1 MSKTVE
7 NVIIVILIIA
17 IVYMLFANNSKSSD
31 KNKKVQFGQTQQ
43 IECDSNL
50 IGYFQKKENMSESTD
65 PSEVSGY
72 DGLEDY
78 EQLNNFVDEYK
89 DVGRF
94 TKKDVSLPKG
104 SEEEINAYRKSFL
117 DFRSYTNNTTNGFD
131 AVDKM
136 NLEKIQDESK
146 GMKISDVYDR
156 ITANNYKESNIDVV
170 GMTHNE
176 KVDNTIRTNEFRY
189 DSDTVNNGA
198 PFFGNVTGYDNES
211 HEHVF

>member
-7 NVIIVILIIA
+7 NVIIVVLIIA
-17 IVYMLFANNSKSSD
+17 IVYMLFANNSKPSD
-31 KNKKVQFGQTQQ
+31 KNKKVQFGKTQE
-43 IECDSNL
+43 IETDSNL
-50 IGYFQKKENMSESTD
+50 VFFQKKENMSESTD
-65 PSEVSGY
+65 QSEVSGY

-78 EQLNNFVDEYK
+78 EQLNKFVDEYK

-117 DFRSYTNNTTNGFD
+117 DFRNYTNNTTNGFD

-156 ITANNYKESNIDVV
+156 ITANNYKESNVDVV

-176 KVDNTIRTNEFRY
+176 KVDDTIRINEFRY

-198 PFFGNVTGYDNES
+198 PFFGNVTGYDS
-211 HEHVF
+211 QTLEHSF